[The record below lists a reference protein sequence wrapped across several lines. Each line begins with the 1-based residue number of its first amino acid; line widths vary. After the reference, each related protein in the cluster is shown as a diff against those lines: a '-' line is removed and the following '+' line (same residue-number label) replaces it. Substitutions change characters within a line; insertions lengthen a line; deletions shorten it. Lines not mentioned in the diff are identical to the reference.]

1 VFHGNG
7 GYDFDTVYNMPIW
20 LRNFT
25 FKTIASYYEKEN
37 EKYNSTTPPPAPDKT
52 SSVVRPTY
60 TSKARN

>member
-1 VFHGNG
+1 
-7 GYDFDTVYNMPIW
+7 MPIW

-37 EKYNSTTPPPAPDKT
+37 EKYNSTTPPPAPAKP